1 MENIIAKRYAE
12 AFFSKAETDE
22 DRLEDCLSD
31 LDVFC
36 KIFEQKKELYD
47 ILTHPLIRPER
58 KVDLLKKIMANADIY
73 VTNLLCLLANNSRM
87 DILGDVATEVKRFYR
102 HKNGIRG
109 LVVKS
114 AVPLKD
120 EERKQLSVVLEK
132 KFGDVSVREV
142 VDKSIGGGLI
152 IHFGNKVIDNSIRT
166 RIKRMKEIM
175 HRIDEAWLKEIAE
188 QPSMA
193 L

>member
-12 AFFSKAETDE
+12 ALFSKAEADE
-22 DRLEDCLSD
+22 DRLDDCLSD

-36 KIFEQKKELYD
+36 KIFEQKTELYD

-58 KVDLLKKIMANADIY
+58 KVDLIKKLMVNADIY
-73 VTNLLCLLANNSRM
+73 VTNLLCLLANNGRM
-87 DILGDVATEVKRFYR
+87 DILGDVATELKRFYR

-109 LVVKS
+109 LIVKS
-114 AVPLKD
+114 AVPLNE
-120 EERKQLSVVLEK
+120 EERKQINTVLEK
-132 KFGDVSVREV
+132 KFGDVAVREV

-152 IHFGNKVIDNSIRT
+152 IHFGNEVIDNSVRT

-175 HRIDEAWLKEIAE
+175 RRIDEAWLKEIAE